1 MLRGQIKELDYLSY
15 QNDRQSHWNLVA
27 DRFGGQRRWAKYYH
41 YRLEE
46 IFKFLVLPG
55 LRILE
60 LGCADGDLLAALEP
74 SFGLGVDFS
83 MRMIWQARK
92 KHPHLCFLQGD
103 AHALPVDAKFDV
115 IILSDLLNDVWDVQG
130 VLEQV
135 REVVHEQT
143 RIIITS
149 YNRLWEPALSM
160 ADRLN
165 LAKPNLYQNWLTI
178 EDIQNLLCLSNF
190 ESIRTWEEILW
201 PFRTPIVSGICNK
214 FLARIWPFN
223 HLALTHFVI
232 ARPLPNLETKE
243 KSPGISIVIPVRN
256 EAGNIPHIFRRMPTF
271 GGNMELIFVE
281 GHSSDETFVAV
292 QDEIAAQGAWSCK
305 LLRQEGIG
313 KGDAVRHGFAHAE
326 GEILMI
332 LDADLTVPPE
342 DLPRFYQVLT
352 SGRAEFVNGVRLVYP
367 MQDEAMR
374 FFNLVGNKFFSLAFS
389 WLLGQPIKDTL
400 CGTKVLWKKD
410 YEIIAENRDYF
421 GGDDPFGDFDLLLG
435 AAKQNLKIVD
445 MPIRYRSRK
454 YGSTNISRW
463 KHGALLF
470 RMLFLAARRLKFI

>member
-1 MLRGQIKELDYLSY
+1 MRGPIQEPDFLRY
-15 QNDRQSHWNLVA
+15 QEDRQSHWNFVS
-27 DRFGGQRRWAKYYH
+27 DRFSGQRRWAKYYH
-41 YRLEE
+41 RRLEE
-46 IFKFLVLPG
+46 IFKFLVRPG

-60 LGCADGDLLAALEP
+60 LGCAEGDLLAALRP
-74 SFGLGVDFS
+74 SFGVGVDFS
-83 MRMIWQARK
+83 SRMIEQARNR
-92 KHPHLCFLQGD
+92 HSELSFVQSD
-103 AHALPVDAKFDV
+103 AHALPIDAKFDV
-115 IILSDLLNDVWDVQG
+115 IILSDLLNDVWDAQV

-135 REVVHEQT
+135 REVVHEHT

-149 YNRLWEPALSM
+149 YNRMWEPALSM

-165 LAKPNLYQNWLTI
+165 LAKPNLYQNWLTV
-178 EDIQNLLCLSNF
+178 EDIRNLFYLSKF
-190 ESIRTWEEILW
+190 EFIRTWEEILW
-201 PFRTPIVSGICNK
+201 PFSTPIVTGICNK

-223 HLALTHFVI
+223 HLALTHFII
-232 ARPLPNLETKE
+232 ARLSP
-243 KSPGISIVIPVRN
+243 SPGTKARSPSASIVIPARN
-256 EAGNIPHIFRRMPTF
+256 EAGNIPHIFRRMPTI
-271 GGNMELIFVE
+271 GGDMELIFVE
-281 GHSSDETFVAV
+281 GHSSDATYKTL
-292 QDEIAAQGAWSCK
+292 QDEIEPQNAWSCK
-305 LLRQEGIG
+305 LLRQEGVG

-332 LDADLTVPPE
+332 LDADMTVPPE

-410 YEIIAENRDYF
+410 YEIIAKNRNYF

-470 RMLFLAARRLKFI
+470 RMLFLAARKLKFI

>member
-1 MLRGQIKELDYLSY
+1 MRRPIKEPDLLSY
-15 QNDRQSHWNLVA
+15 QEERQSHWNLVS
-27 DRFGGQRRWAKYYH
+27 DRFSGQRRWAKYYH
-41 YRLEE
+41 HRLEE

-60 LGCADGDLLAALEP
+60 LGCAEGDLLAALKP
-74 SFGLGVDFS
+74 SFGVGVDFS
-83 MRMIWQARK
+83 RRMTWQARNR
-92 KHPHLCFLQGD
+92 HPELSFVQGD
-103 AHALPVDAKFDV
+103 AHALPIDTKFDV
-115 IILSDLLNDVWDVQG
+115 IILSDLLNDVWDVQV

-135 REVVHEQT
+135 REVVHEHT
-143 RIIITS
+143 RVIITS
-149 YNRLWEPALSM
+149 YNRMWEPALSM

-178 EDIQNLLCLSNF
+178 EDIQNLLCLSKF
-190 ESIRTWEEILW
+190 EPIRTWEEILW
-201 PFRTPIVSGICNK
+201 PFSTPIVTGICNK

-223 HLALTHFVI
+223 HLALTHFII
-232 ARPLPNLETKE
+232 ARPMPSPGTKE
-243 KSPGISIVIPVRN
+243 KSPSVSIVIPARN
-256 EAGNIPHIFRRMPTF
+256 EAGNIPNIFRRMPTF
-271 GGNMELIFVE
+271 GGGMELIFVE
-281 GHSSDETFVAV
+281 GHSSDATYEAL
-292 QDEIAAQGAWSCK
+292 QDEIAAQDAWSCK
-305 LLRQEGIG
+305 LLRQEGVG

-389 WLLGQPIKDTL
+389 WLLGQSIKDTL
-400 CGTKVLWKKD
+400 CGTKVLWRKD
-410 YEIIAENRDYF
+410 YEIIAENRNYF